1 MPKADPDK
9 TIADVGLRIA
19 ERRAEHGWTQE
30 ALAERVGVTAKY
42 VQRVEA
48 GSANLSIRSVVR
60 FANALGVRPG
70 DLFERPKPRARV
82 VGRPR
87 RPKQ

>member
-1 MPKADPDK
+1 MPKADADK

-30 ALAERVGVTAKY
+30 TLAERVGVTAKY

-70 DLFERPKPRARV
+70 DLFERPKPSPRTI
-82 VGRPR
+82 GRPR